1 MDGTHDAP
9 AEDAVDRI
17 VAAWARERPELDTA
31 PAEIVG
37 RIGRLRWYLDGGLER
52 TFRRFGLTRAAF
64 DVLAALRRSG
74 LPYRLPQ
81 KVLMGALM
89 RTSGT
94 TSFRIDRLESQ
105 GLVRREADPDDGRG
119 VFVALTKKGLR
130 LVDSAAPAHLANEA
144 QLLAALSAEER
155 VTLVTLLRK
164 LLLSFEAPNPPSATE
179 DASPP
184 TATSAARAS
193 RPSARRRRSRAYEPP
208 G

>member
-1 MDGTHDAP
+1 MDGPGDEEAR
-9 AEDAVDRI
+9 DAVDRI

-31 PAEIVG
+31 PAAIVG
-37 RIGRLRWYLDGGLER
+37 RVGRLRWYFDAGLER

-105 GLVRREADPDDGRG
+105 GLVRREPDPDDGRG
-119 VFVALTKKGLR
+119 VFVTLTTKGLR
-130 LVDSAAPAHLANEA
+130 LVDSVAPAHLTNEE
-144 QLLAALSAEER
+144 QLLTALSTAER
-155 VTLVTLLRK
+155 ATLVTLLRK
-164 LLLSFEAPNPPSATE
+164 LLLSFEAPNLDVDETRLNPSS
-179 DASPP
+179 D
-184 TATSAARAS
+184 
-193 RPSARRRRSRAYEPP
+193 Y
-208 G
+208 